1 MEGQQN
7 TQVFAVE
14 RWCWWTYLRSSDG
27 DADMEHRLVDTVGE
41 GGRETIQRRAGNIH
55 VATWR
60 IDSQ

>member
-1 MEGQQN
+1 M
-7 TQVFAVE
+7 
-14 RWCWWTYLRSSDG
+14 RSSDG

-60 IDSQ
+60 VDSQ